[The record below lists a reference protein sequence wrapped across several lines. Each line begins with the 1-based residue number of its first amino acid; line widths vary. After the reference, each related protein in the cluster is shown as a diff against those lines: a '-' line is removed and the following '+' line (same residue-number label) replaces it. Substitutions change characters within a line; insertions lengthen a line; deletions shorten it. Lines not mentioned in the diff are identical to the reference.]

1 MAIENKG
8 TPDSAEPVSS
18 GNTVPSDVPAT
29 SNSDAK
35 TTDSDATTIKETGK
49 TKKKRL
55 LKNTIFLYVLVF
67 SGYFFS
73 FITVPYQTR
82 VLGAELYGKIGWAMA
97 VMAYFSVFIEF
108 GFLLSATASIA
119 GNRDDKTYVEK
130 VVGAVTLDKLLLT
143 LLSLAVLAP
152 MAFFWQKMSSDPW
165 FYLLCFLSVSSASF
179 MLDFFYRGIE
189 EMQTITIA
197 SVFLRAL
204 FTIGIFV
211 FMHKPQDYWMVPALN
226 LGGNLL
232 AAGYVYGHM
241 IFKLGY
247 KIRWPGLGFAWQ
259 ILKEST
265 WFFLSRVASTI
276 YTATNIFL
284 LGFVYPVAS
293 IPIGVYTAAD
303 KLLGVMKQTMG
314 PISDSLY
321 PYMVRNR
328 DFKLLK
334 KILLSLMPVV
344 ALGCIVVAIIAEPMC
359 SWFFGTQFRDAGKVL
374 RLMMLILFITLPVY
388 LLGFPTLTPLGG
400 AKAVNQSVIVAS
412 IFHVF
417 ALCVTFV
424 LGYLNI
430 YSVVLLTFCT
440 EMIILIYRV
449 VAVSKYWKKSKAGL

>member
-1 MAIENKG
+1 METKNTNKNEA
-8 TPDSAEPVSS
+8 PASEISAQK
-18 GNTVPSDVPAT
+18 N
-29 SNSDAK
+29 
-35 TTDSDATTIKETGK
+35 
-49 TKKKRL
+49 KKRL
-55 LKNTIFLYVLVF
+55 LKNTIMLYVLVF

-73 FITVPYQTR
+73 LITVPYQTR
-82 VLGAELYGKIGWAMA
+82 ILGAELYGKIGWAMA

-119 GNRDDKTYVEK
+119 GNRDNKIYVEK
-130 VVGAVTLDKLLLT
+130 VVGAVTIDKLLLSG
-143 LLSLAVLAP
+143 LGLAVLAP
-152 MAFFWQKMSSDPW
+152 MAFFWEKMSSDPW
-165 FYLLCFLSVSSASF
+165 FYILCFLSVCSASF

-197 SVFLRAL
+197 SVALRAL

-211 FMHKPQDYWMVPALN
+211 FMHTPNDYWMVPALN

-232 AAGYVYGHM
+232 AVLYVYGHM

-247 KIRWPGLGFAWQ
+247 KIRWPGVKFAWQ
-259 ILKEST
+259 ILKESI

-293 IPIGVYTAAD
+293 VPIGVYTAAD

-321 PYMVRNR
+321 PYMVRNK

-334 KILLSLMPVV
+334 KILISLMPIV
-344 ALGCIVVAIIAEPMC
+344 AAGCILVACIAEPLC
-359 SWFFGTQFRDAGKVL
+359 SWFFGAEFADAGKVL

-388 LLGFPTLTPLGG
+388 LLGFPTLSPLGG
-400 AKAVNQSVIVAS
+400 AKAVNQSVIIAS
-412 IFHVF
+412 IFHVAALSVTF
-417 ALCVTFV
+417 ALGF
-424 LGYLNI
+424 LNI
-430 YSVVLLTFCT
+430 YSVVILTFCT
-440 EMIILIYRV
+440 EMIILLYRAA
-449 VAVSKYWKKSKAGL
+449 AVIKYWKIYKVETSRTSKHE

>member
-1 MAIENKG
+1 MKAEEIKKPQTN
-8 TPDSAEPVSS
+8 SASAQK
-18 GNTVPSDVPAT
+18 N
-29 SNSDAK
+29 
-35 TTDSDATTIKETGK
+35 
-49 TKKKRL
+49 KKRL
-55 LKNTIFLYVLVF
+55 LKNTIMLYVLVF

-73 FITVPYQTR
+73 LITVPYQTR
-82 VLGAELYGKIGWAMA
+82 ILGAELYGKIGWAMA

-119 GNRDDKTYVEK
+119 GNRDNKIYVEK
-130 VVGAVTLDKLLLT
+130 VVGAVTIDKLLLSG
-143 LLSLAVLAP
+143 LGLAVLAP
-152 MAFFWQKMSSDPW
+152 MAFFWEKMNSDPW
-165 FYLLCFLSVSSASF
+165 FYILCFLSVCSASF

-197 SVFLRAL
+197 SVALRAL

-211 FMHKPQDYWMVPALN
+211 FMHSPSDYWMVPALN

-232 AAGYVYGHM
+232 AVLYVYGHM
-241 IFKLGY
+241 RFKLGY
-247 KIRWPGLGFAWQ
+247 KMRWPGIAFSWK
-259 ILKEST
+259 ILKESI

-293 IPIGVYTAAD
+293 VPIGVYTAAD
-303 KLLGVMKQTMG
+303 KLLSVMKQTMG

-321 PYMVRNR
+321 PYMVRNK

-334 KILLSLMPVV
+334 KILICLMPIIT
-344 ALGCIVVAIIAEPMC
+344 LGCIVVAFIAEPLC
-359 SWFFGTQFRDAGKVL
+359 SWFFGAEFADAGKVL

-388 LLGFPTLTPLGG
+388 LLGFPTLSPLGG

-412 IFHVF
+412 IFHVAALSITF
-417 ALCVTFV
+417 AFGL
-424 LGYLNI
+424 LDI

-440 EMIILIYRV
+440 EMIILIYRS
-449 VAVSKYWKKSKAGL
+449 VAVVKYWKKYKAENSRTADQG